1 MFTKRRKSSL
11 FSDSRDRSRYGGRRR
26 SIPTPWLIA
35 SVPLALLALELLL
48 RVGVGIAGKGAE
60 LDAYEGEPAIVTD
73 YRFKPV
79 NAAKQAIQGLPGAG
93 RLVVQSHPL
102 TGYQLLPDQKNT
114 AVQVNPQGFRNEGA
128 IAPVKPKNEVR
139 ILVIG
144 GSTAFG
150 EFSQN
155 NQATFAHKLENRL
168 NQQVQEQKA
177 GKAKFQP
184 DVLPYF
190 ADELEKVLKL
200 PPKIREANYRVIN
213 AAVPGYVSANTL
225 ADLSSRLMQYQPDA
239 IVLIDGYA
247 DLIAPTQEIAA
258 SLGTEEHL
266 SNAFGHLFSSLGEGV
281 KGAFNW
287 FYITKAMRYWAFKP
301 EPEIEQ
307 LIDPL
312 HLSKTDLA
320 DRFAAEPQDLAVRVD
335 RYHRNLKQIATL
347 AHSAKVPTIVAIQPE
362 LSQRPADKQT
372 EDEKQRLSA
381 LGENYTKR
389 VQAGY
394 QALQKPLEDV
404 QKVPGTGVIKL
415 QPAIDRVEGDAF
427 QDTIHLTNNAHE
439 AVANR
444 LYEAIVPK
452 LRVEPKPFAGTTL

>member
-1 MFTKRRKSSL
+1 MFTKRRKSSSL
-11 FSDSRDRSRYGGRRR
+11 FSDSRYRSSYGGRRR
-26 SIPTPWLIA
+26 SIPTRWLIA

-48 RVGVGIAGKGAE
+48 RVGVGMAGKSGE
-60 LDAYEGEPAIVTD
+60 LNAYEGEPAIVTD

-79 NAAKQAIQGLPGAG
+79 NAAKQAIQGLPGSG
-93 RLVVQSHPL
+93 RLAVQSHPL
-102 TGYQLLPDQKNT
+102 TGYQLLPDQKNA
-114 AVQVNPQGFRNEGA
+114 AVEINPQGFRGEGA
-128 IAPVKPKNEVR
+128 IDPVKPKNEVR

-150 EFSQN
+150 EFSEN

-168 NQQVQEQKA
+168 NQQVQAQKS

-213 AAVPGYVSANTL
+213 AAVPGYVSANTV
-225 ADLSSRLMQYQPDA
+225 ADLSSRLMQYQPDT
-239 IVLIDGYA
+239 IVIVDGYA
-247 DLIAPTQEIAA
+247 DLIAPTTQIAA
-258 SLGTEEHL
+258 SLGTEERL
-266 SNAFGHLFSSLGEGV
+266 SNAWGHLFSSLGEGV
-281 KGAFNW
+281 KGFFNW
-287 FYITKAMRYWAFKP
+287 FYITKSLRYWGFKP

-312 HLSKTDLA
+312 HSGKTDLA
-320 DRFAAEPQDLAVRVD
+320 DRLPQEPQDLALRVD
-335 RYHRNLKQIATL
+335 RYHRHLKQIAAL

-362 LSQRPADKQT
+362 LSQRSADKQT
-372 EDEKQRLSA
+372 EDEKQRLAA

-389 VQAGY
+389 IQAGY
-394 QALQKPLEDV
+394 QALQKSLEDV
-404 QKVPGTGVIKL
+404 QKIPGTGVIKL
-415 QPAIDRVEGDAF
+415 QPAIDKVEGDAF
-427 QDTIHLTNNAHE
+427 QDTIHLTNNAHD

-452 LRVEPKPFAGTTL
+452 LRMEPKPFAGS